1 MAITVYLVDDHRILR
16 DGLRSFLE
24 LQGDILVV
32 GEADN
37 GRKALDGILEAK
49 PDVVLMDITMPELN
63 GIDATQN
70 IMLKLPQTK
79 VIILSAHSNTAH
91 IYRALQAGA
100 KGYLLKE
107 SAGAELIKAI
117 HAVYNGEQYL
127 SRKISDTIPLNR
139 ARQSLEQSPLELLT
153 VREREVLQLIV
164 EGATS
169 AAIAEKLEL
178 SSKTVETYRSRMMDK
193 LGVQNFPELVRFAIK
208 HGLTPLE

>member
-1 MAITVYLVDDHRILR
+1 
-16 DGLRSFLE
+16 
-24 LQGDILVV
+24 
-32 GEADN
+32 
-37 GRKALDGILEAK
+37 
-49 PDVVLMDITMPELN
+49 MDITMPELN

-79 VIILSAHSNTAH
+79 VIILSVHSNTAY

-107 SAGAELIKAI
+107 SAGAEVVKAI
-117 HAVYNGEQYL
+117 HTVYNGEQYI
-127 SRKISDTIPLNR
+127 SRKISDTMPLNR
-139 ARQSLEQSPLELLT
+139 ARQSLEQNPLELLT

-193 LGVQNFPELVRFAIK
+193 LGIQNLPELVRFAIK